1 MERNLN
7 LAYSKFGEK
16 LFSFFFFSVIGN
28 NCSDRR
34 ILYMEAKHPG
44 LNRDTRLALRSVTG
58 TQAGCY
64 VPTIFQLIIFQ
75 GIFYK
80 AVRKCST

>member
-44 LNRDTRLALRSVTG
+44 LNRDTRLALRSVAV
-58 TQAGCY
+58 AGCY
-64 VPTIFQLIIFQ
+64 VPTIFQLIVFQ
-75 GIFYK
+75 GIFCK